1 MDVRLKTSGIFDAC
15 FAGDYAEVFDSCDGH
30 PQEHGIYHYHKIP
43 SCVYN
48 SSTNM
53 QLLGVALD
61 GHPIFGPKDESGTVL
76 MTKDLDK
83 CHGRTLNDGELLVNL
98 TCFAMNES
106 SAKCCRTALNCNCGV
121 EH

>member
-48 SSTNM
+48 SSTSM

-83 CHGRTLNDGELLVNL
+83 CHGRTLNDGELLVSL
-98 TCFAMNES
+98 ACFAMNAS
-106 SAKCCRTALNCNCGV
+106 VSG
-121 EH
+121 